1 MLAGDLDE
9 VLATEFL
16 SYGYPW
22 SREIFL
28 DCLRTGYDCRVLE
41 RQNELLGHSVMSAA
55 VGEGHLL
62 NICIRR
68 DLQGQ
73 GLGRL
78 FVRQVIKRA
87 KLLGAD
93 VLFLEVR
100 PSNIIAGALYESL
113 GFVEVGRRNDYYP
126 ADDGREDAQVLSL
139 SLDGL

>member
-9 VLATEFL
+9 VLATEFR

-28 DCLRTGYDCRVLE
+28 DCLRTGYDCSVLE

-87 KLLGAD
+87 KLIGAE

-126 ADDGREDAQVLSL
+126 ADNGREDALVLSL